1 MLDTFLPARID
12 NTYRGHRLAL
22 WLFGAVVLLKLAIA
36 LGSIFNGYE
45 AASSA
50 DGIPL
55 ASYPADAARAV
66 VTLFALLGLLHLVI
80 GGVCAVVLIRYRALI
95 PFAFAV
101 LIAEYLGRRL
111 ILFLL
116 PIEHTSAAPGLV
128 INLVVL
134 AAMVA
139 GLALSLRVRSGVQ
152 AH

>member
-22 WLFGAVVLLKLAIA
+22 WLFGVVVLLKLALA
-36 LGSIFNGYE
+36 VASIFNGYE
-45 AASSA
+45 AASSG

-55 ASYPADAARAV
+55 ASYPPDAARAI

-80 GGVCAVVLIRYRALI
+80 AVVCALVLIRYRALV
-95 PFAFAV
+95 PFALAV

-111 ILFLL
+111 ILLAL
-116 PIEHTSAAPGLV
+116 PIERTAAAPGLA

-134 AAMVA
+134 AVMVI
-139 GLALSLRVRSGVQ
+139 GLVLSLRVRSSVQ
-152 AH
+152 AP

>member
-12 NTYRGHRLAL
+12 NTYRGHKLAL
-22 WLFGAVVLLKLAIA
+22 WLFGAVVLLKLALA
-36 LGSIFNGYE
+36 LASIFNGYE
-45 AASSA
+45 AASSG

-80 GGVCAVVLIRYRALI
+80 GAVCAVVLIRYRALV

-111 ILFLL
+111 ILLAL
-116 PIEHTSAAPGLV
+116 PIERTAAAPGLV
-128 INLVVL
+128 INLVILV
-134 AAMVA
+134 AMVA
-139 GLALSLRVRSGVQ
+139 GLVLSLRVRSAAQ
-152 AH
+152 AE